1 MPPLY
6 RKIARRLVPLLML
19 LYFVAFLDRVNIS
32 FAALTMNRDIGIS
45 ASLFGVAAGVFFF
58 GYFLFEVPSNLALVR
73 VGARRWIALIMF
85 VWGVVSISTALVHG
99 PVEYIV
105 LRFLLGAAE
114 AGFFPG
120 IILYLT
126 FWLPPAVRSSIISL
140 FVAAIPLSN
149 LVGAPISARILLMN
163 NLLGIRDW
171 QWLFVIE
178 GAPAV
183 LLSLFVLALLPSRP
197 EEVHWLS
204 PEEKLQIARD
214 LREAEPPHAAA
225 SHSLLQMFSA
235 QPAIYGWSFV
245 YFCLTLGIYG
255 LGFWIPTVLASHGMT
270 LRQLSWAAAL
280 PYLVAIIGAVWWNRR
295 SDRLGERRL
304 HLAGAYLAAGAGFL
318 LAAFAPNAAVAI
330 AGFSLAAAGVI
341 AAMPVFWSAST
352 LALAGPLIASHIA
365 VINSIGNLGGFVGPA
380 LMGWLRQLTS
390 HYVAG
395 LTCIAAWL
403 LIGALSAWILCKPT
417 TAGQQ

>member
-1 MPPLY
+1 MTPLY
-6 RKIARRLVPLLML
+6 RRIALRLIPLLML

-45 ASLFGVAAGVFFF
+45 ASLFGVAAGMFFF
-58 GYFLFEVPSNLALVR
+58 GYFLFEVPSNLILVR
-73 VGARRWIALIMF
+73 VGARRWIAAIMF
-85 VWGVVSISTALVHG
+85 VWGVVSVSTALVHG
-99 PVEYIV
+99 PVEYIA

-126 FWLPPAVRSSIISL
+126 FWLPPAVRSSIIAV

-149 LVGAPISARILLMN
+149 LIGAPISAHILLMN
-163 NLLGIRDW
+163 NQLGIKGW
-171 QWLFVIE
+171 QWLFLLE

-183 LLSLFVLALLPSRP
+183 VISLFVPALLPSRP

-204 PEEKLQIARD
+204 AEEKQQIARD

-225 SHSLLQMFSA
+225 SHSFLQMFAA
-235 QPAIYGWSFV
+235 QPAIYAWSFI
-245 YFCLTLGIYG
+245 YFCLTIGIYG
-255 LGFWIPTVLASHGMT
+255 LGFWIPTVLVSHGMT

-280 PYLVAIIGAVWWNRR
+280 PYLVAILGALWWNRR

-304 HLAGAYLAAGAGFL
+304 HLAGAYVAATAGFL
-318 LAAFAPNAAVAI
+318 LAALAPNAAVAI
-330 AGFSLAAAGVI
+330 TGFSVAAAGVI

-352 LALAGPLIASHIA
+352 LELAGPLLAAHIA
-365 VINSIGNLGGFVGPA
+365 VINSLGNLGGFVGPA
-380 LMGWLRQLTS
+380 LMGWLHQTTHSYLAGLIALALALLLGALTS
-390 HYVAG
+390 AR
-395 LTCIAAWL
+395 
-403 LIGALSAWILCKPT
+403 LCK
-417 TAGQQ
+417 A